1 LYQVHTK
8 ITTSQQQK
16 RKPFPRKNVYINI
29 HHFGSKGGPKMN
41 KTIWISTPIVLIA
54 AIFTWLTSNAT
65 NALTLLAAYGIILS
79 FLVYFSFLKIK
90 K

>member
-1 LYQVHTK
+1 
-8 ITTSQQQK
+8 
-16 RKPFPRKNVYINI
+16 
-29 HHFGSKGGPKMN
+29 MN

>member
-1 LYQVHTK
+1 
-8 ITTSQQQK
+8 
-16 RKPFPRKNVYINI
+16 
-29 HHFGSKGGPKMN
+29 MN

-54 AIFTWLTSNAT
+54 AISIWLTSNAT

-79 FLVYFSFLKIK
+79 FLVYFSFFKIK